1 MCVDMSLFRI
11 QIVVFLFVG
20 VFMEGVDGASKL
32 PIGFTITATELFG
45 I

>member
-1 MCVDMSLFRI
+1 MCVDMYVFRI

-20 VFMEGVDGASKL
+20 VFMEAVDGASKL
-32 PIGFTITATELFG
+32 AIGFAIIATEFFG